1 MERKAK
7 QISLRGQTLP
17 KRKAKQKSLRGRSL
31 VATSTRE
38 MPHTWTD

>member
-1 MERKAK
+1 VERKAK
-7 QISLRGQTLP
+7 QISLRGQTPP

-38 MPHTWTD
+38 MTLTWTD